1 MVALVNWPYPQV
13 LYGDANMHP
22 EKPSHHQPKA
32 NTTDAFSE
40 SHHALPTCPS
50 DVIITYFKLII

>member
-1 MVALVNWPYPQV
+1 MAALVNWPYPQV

-32 NTTDAFSE
+32 ITAEATVSGPRTIKVKTKTTLLTDLFA
-40 SHHALPTCPS
+40 
-50 DVIITYFKLII
+50 I

>member
-32 NTTDAFSE
+32 NTTDATISGPRKIKVKIKMPTFT
-40 SHHALPTCPS
+40 ALFA
-50 DVIITYFKLII
+50 I